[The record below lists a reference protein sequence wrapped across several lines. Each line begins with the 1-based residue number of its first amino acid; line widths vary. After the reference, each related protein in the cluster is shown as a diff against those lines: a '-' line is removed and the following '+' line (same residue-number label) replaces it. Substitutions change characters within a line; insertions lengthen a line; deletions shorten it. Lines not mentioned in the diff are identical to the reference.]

1 MTQSTVKLPT
11 SALLD
16 AMAAKTKHV
25 FISGASRGIGEAVAR
40 LLADKNVNLTLAS
53 RSYNK
58 LLGVAMDVGLDKSHV
73 VRMDLADDQ
82 SIDEAVVSAESKFGP
97 IDVLICNA
105 GIHED
110 TPIEDASAEGR
121 ARFRRVIDVNLV
133 GTYFLAQLA
142 SLHMPSGGRII
153 FVGSVLGRVGAP
165 KVNAYVAS
173 KHALMG
179 LVRSMA
185 LELAPRNIRVNSVNP
200 TWVDTD
206 MARNAIQRRAEAT
219 GQPVSQIA
227 QKLIGRQPIRRMVKP
242 IEVAAY
248 IEFLMGP
255 GGDAITGQGVD
266 ISCGFVSP

>member
-110 TPIEDASAEGR
+110 TPIERERRGR
-121 ARFRRVIDVNLV
+121 ALRRVIDVNLV
-133 GTYFLAQLA
+133 GTYFLAQAA
-142 SLHMPSGGRII
+142 SLHA
-153 FVGSVLGRVGAP
+153 LGRTDHLRRLGVGACRR
-165 KVNAYVAS
+165 AEGQRLRHS

-179 LVRSMA
+179 LVRAWRSNWRP
-185 LELAPRNIRVNSVNP
+185 E
-200 TWVDTD
+200 
-206 MARNAIQRRAEAT
+206 
-219 GQPVSQIA
+219 
-227 QKLIGRQPIRRMVKP
+227 
-242 IEVAAY
+242 
-248 IEFLMGP
+248 
-255 GGDAITGQGVD
+255 
-266 ISCGFVSP
+266 ISA

>member
-1 MTQSTVKLPT
+1 
-11 SALLD
+11 
-16 AMAAKTKHV
+16 
-25 FISGASRGIGEAVAR
+25 
-40 LLADKNVNLTLAS
+40 
-53 RSYNK
+53 
-58 LLGVAMDVGLDKSHV
+58 
-73 VRMDLADDQ
+73 
-82 SIDEAVVSAESKFGP
+82 
-97 IDVLICNA
+97 
-105 GIHED
+105 
-110 TPIEDASAEGR
+110 
-121 ARFRRVIDVNLV
+121 
-133 GTYFLAQLA
+133 
-142 SLHMPSGGRII
+142 
-153 FVGSVLGRVGAP
+153 
-165 KVNAYVAS
+165 
-173 KHALMG
+173 
-179 LVRSMA
+179 MA